1 MTNTIPMQIDIVSD
15 VVCPWCVIGFK
26 NLEDAIDRLKG
37 EIDVK
42 LRWHPF
48 ELNRDMGP
56 DGQDLAEHVTEK
68 YGLTADQSADNRA
81 RITMMGENVGFP
93 IHFSSDSRIY
103 NTFDAHRLLYWAG
116 KEGNE
121 GQQTE
126 LMLNLFAA
134 YFQGGDNPGDHG
146 VLKRAVEEIG
156 MSPDRAGEI
165 LESDEFAKEV
175 RAAEDEFGDA
185 GISSVPTYVVN
196 GKFAIS
202 GGHPPEVFEQALSE
216 IARQGDQI
224 LAEAEAEEAENKQK
238 QA

>member
-15 VVCPWCVIGFK
+15 VVCPWCIIGYK
-26 NLEDAIDRLKG
+26 NLEEALHRL
-37 EIDVK
+37 EDQIDVK

-48 ELNRDMGP
+48 ELNPDMGP
-56 DGQDLAEHVTEK
+56 EGQDLAEHIREK
-68 YGLTADQSADNRA
+68 YGLTPDQSADNRA

-116 KEGNE
+116 REGRD
-121 GQQTE
+121 GQQTA
-126 LMLNLFAA
+126 LKMALFTA
-134 YFQGGDNPGDHG
+134 YFQDAENPGDHG
-146 VLKRAVEEIG
+146 VLKRAVEEVG
-156 MSPDRAGEI
+156 LSPERAADI
-165 LESDEFAKEV
+165 LASDEFAEEV
-175 RAAEDEFGDA
+175 RAEEKEFGDA

-216 IARQGDQI
+216 IARQGNEI
-224 LAEAEAEEAENKQK
+224 LAEAQSD
-238 QA
+238 Q